1 VQYIFF
7 RSRSRNGRREPH
19 ILNQNHFPVFRSLPQ
34 GSGFHL
40 RDSDKMETFMLIQGD
55 PSSSL
60 APLILIHAIS
70 GLALPYF
77 ALGSLTGEE
86 VEIDEGRPVY
96 GISSPIYSSG
106 SHRLPSSLEQVA
118 YEYVSLMMRKLLPRR
133 PFILGGWSMGGMI
146 AMKMADILQRQ
157 NLSVLG
163 VIMVDST
170 NPVHYPQFSDA
181 LEHKAMTL
189 STLGAIKKRTVHSR
203 EHGSNTSS
211 DDESFQDNR
220 KDDHVSQMFKQM
232 HKHIFNGLSI
242 ISKADGRYL
251 DQRCQAPVFLIKC
264 SILEPFSSAVRSS
277 RRRMMMK
284 RFEDAYL
291 GWNIDDFGH
300 FEVLLFQSSHGSVL
314 DGMHSG
320 ILTELMRDIL
330 SRV

>member
-1 VQYIFF
+1 
-7 RSRSRNGRREPH
+7 
-19 ILNQNHFPVFRSLPQ
+19 
-34 GSGFHL
+34 
-40 RDSDKMETFMLIQGD
+40 MLIQGD

-60 APLILIHAIS
+60 TPLILIHAIS

-77 ALGSLTGEE
+77 ALGSLTGED

-96 GISSPIYSSG
+96 GISSPVYSSS

-118 YEYVSLMMRKLLPRR
+118 YDYVSLVMRKLRSR
-133 PFILGGWSMGGMI
+133 GPFILGGWSMGGMI
-146 AMKMADILQRQ
+146 AIKMADILQRQ
-157 NLSVLG
+157 NVPVLG

-189 STLGAIKKRTVHSR
+189 STLGAIKKRTAHSR
-203 EHGSNTSS
+203 EYGSNTSS
-211 DDESFQDNR
+211 EDESFQDNR
-220 KDDHVSQMFKQM
+220 KDDHVSQMFKRM
-232 HKHIFNGLSI
+232 HKHIFNGLSL

-251 DQRCQAPVFLIKC
+251 DQRCHTPVFLIKC
-264 SILEPFSSAVRSS
+264 SILEPHSSAVRGS

-291 GWNIDDFGH
+291 GWNRGDFER
-300 FEVLLFQSSHGSVL
+300 FEVLPFQASHDSVL
-314 DGMHSG
+314 DGMHSET
-320 ILTELMRDIL
+320 LTLLMRDIL